1 MGFIVK
7 ETSTGE
13 VLPGLPSPML
23 ISVGGGEAYRVPPEK
38 EWDGISPKRQSD
50 DGFWR
55 LRDDKYD
62 APGIVYTRVRIGHTD
77 QYYVL
82 VNMQDMTPFMEDEED
97 RVFPYSMWFEA
108 ESKYEALRW
117 AREKGPKS
125 AENAYGG
132 GPYQVLDILSVEQ
145 RA

>member
-1 MGFIVK
+1 MGFVVK
-7 ETSTGE
+7 DIYGQ

-62 APGIVYTRVRIGHTD
+62 PPGTEYTRVRIGQTER
-77 QYYVL
+77 YYVT
-82 VNMQDMTPFMEDEED
+82 VNMQDMDPATEKEDQ
-97 RVFPYSMWFEA
+97 VFEHSMSFDA
-108 ESKYEALRW
+108 ESRYEALRW
-117 AREKGPKS
+117 SREKGPAM
-125 AENAYGG
+125 AEEEYGG
-132 GPYQVLDILSVEQ
+132 GPYQVLDIVDCT
-145 RA
+145 